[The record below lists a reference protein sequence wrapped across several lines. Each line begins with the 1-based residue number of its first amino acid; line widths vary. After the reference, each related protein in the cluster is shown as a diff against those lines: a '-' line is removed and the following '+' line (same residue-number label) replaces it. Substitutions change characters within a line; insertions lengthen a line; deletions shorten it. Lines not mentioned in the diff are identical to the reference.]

1 MTRPIKFL
9 SGPAYVA
16 AVAIVAAAGL
26 AIPQAQAGFGISNAA
41 NSAVVYAGNV
51 DPNLNFT
58 NSTVMGNIGIGG
70 TDGFL
75 GSGSGTVN
83 GTVEFSAGNTGQF
96 NPNGVTVT
104 GGATFGVA
112 TVQTTLNDF
121 NTLSQNLRNEG
132 GTPQNIAGGS
142 SVNASSG
149 ILDSNGNN
157 VFTATINPNFTAET
171 TFTING
177 TSSQFVVFNINTGGL
192 PFNGSI
198 VLTGGITSDQVLFNF
213 DAGNFDTHTGG
224 DPLMINT
231 GGNPTTGIFLDPNGP
246 FQITDTLLNGRVIGG
261 DSLDSGI
268 TDSTIIAPVPAPV
281 IGSEPAS
288 LGVVGAGL
296 VAFGM
301 LRRRRRPLARPAIML
316 SACDT
321 SG

>member
-1 MTRPIKFL
+1 MIRPSKFL
-9 SGPAYVA
+9 SRPVRLSA
-16 AVAIVAAAGL
+16 AAIVAAAGL
-26 AIPQAQAGFGISNAA
+26 AIPQAQAGFFTPPVY
-41 NSAVVYAGNV
+41 AVLYAGNI

-58 NSTVMGNIGIGG
+58 NSTVTGNIGIGG

-75 GSGSGTVN
+75 GSGSGTVT
-83 GTVEFSAGNTGQF
+83 GTVQFSAGNTGQF

-112 TVQTTLNDF
+112 TVQTDLNAV
-121 NTLSQNLRNEG
+121 NTLSQSLRNEG
-132 GTPQNIAGGS
+132 GTPQLIAGGG

-157 VFTATINPNFTAET
+157 VFTAAINSNFTAGT

-177 TSSQFVVFNINTGGL
+177 ASSQFVVFNINTGGL

-231 GGNPTTGIFLDPNGP
+231 GGNPTTGTFLDPNGP

-268 TDSTIIAPVPAPV
+268 TNSTIVAPATVPAPV

-296 VAFGM
+296 VAYGI
-301 LRRRRRPLARPAIML
+301 LGRRRCRLARPAIML

>member
-1 MTRPIKFL
+1 V
-9 SGPAYVA
+9 SA
-16 AVAIVAAAGL
+16 AAIVAAAGL
-26 AIPQAQAGFGISNAA
+26 AIPQAQAGFATTQNFP
-41 NSAVVYAGNV
+41 VLYAGNV

-58 NSTVMGNIGIGG
+58 NSTVTGNIGIGG

-112 TVQTTLNDF
+112 TVQTDLNDS
-121 NTLSQNLRNEG
+121 NRLSQNLRNEG
-132 GTPQNIAGGS
+132 GTPQLIAAGLPP
-142 SVNASSG
+142 VNASSG

-157 VFTATINPNFTAET
+157 VFTAAINPNFTAGT

-198 VLTGGITSDQVLFNF
+198 VLTGGITPDQVLFNF

-261 DSLDSGI
+261 DSVDSGI
-268 TDSTIIAPVPAPV
+268 TNSTIIAPATVPVPAP
-281 IGSEPAS
+281 GPKAT
-288 LGVVGAGL
+288 LALLGAGL
-296 VAFGM
+296 VCAHMMG
-301 LRRRRRPLARPAIML
+301 RRRRPLARPAIML
-316 SACDT
+316 SARDT